1 MTTTY
6 RVKWACGP
14 AMVAV
19 ALFVATSRGA
29 GPAPNGTVKSLLED
43 KTSVDLFDAMK
54 SGKIAVKYIAHNSRD
69 GQLLVTSKADQP
81 LTIKLP
87 EAFAAVP
94 VLAQAVNGAGNGAAN
109 NGARKSYNNNNNN
122 NQNQGLGGGGL
133 GAAGGYGGGFGGGAF
148 DVPPE
153 KTAKI
158 KLETVCL
165 EHGKK
170 EPNPRV
176 PYEIRPIETF
186 TSDANVQELCKL
198 LGTGQVSQRAAQAAA
213 WHLANHMTWEQLM
226 DKKIHHLIGGDE
238 IYFTREEIFA
248 AMQITDRAMK
258 ATEARAAGSSATASP
273 SVSTSA
279 GQK

>member
-1 MTTTY
+1 
-6 RVKWACGP
+6 
-14 AMVAV
+14 
-19 ALFVATSRGA
+19 
-29 GPAPNGTVKSLLED
+29 
-43 KTSVDLFDAMK
+43 MK
-54 SGKIAVKYIAHNSRD
+54 SGEIAVKYIAHNS
-69 GQLLVTSKADQP
+69 GEGLLLVTNKADQP
-81 LTIKLP
+81 LTVKLP
-87 EAFAAVP
+87 DAFAAVP
-94 VLAQAVNGAGNGAAN
+94 VLAQAVNNNNNNAAPAGNGSH
-109 NGARKSYNNNNNN
+109 KSYNNSNN

-133 GAAGGYGGGFGGGAF
+133 GGGGGGGYGGGAF
-148 DVPPE
+148 DIPPE

-165 EHGKK
+165 EHSKK

-198 LGTGQVSQRAAQAAA
+198 LGTGRVSQRAVQAAA
-213 WHLANHMTWEQLM
+213 WHLANHVTWEQLM

-238 IYFTREEIFA
+238 VYFTREEILA
-248 AMQITDRAMK
+248 AMRITDRAMK
-258 ATEARAAGSSATASP
+258 AAEARAAGSSATTSP